1 MPNTVLV
8 EKTIKK
14 RIETRLGS
22 SGVLIE
28 LEDDDIDEVIQQA
41 IELYNQIRPAK
52 RRAGIAVS
60 TQQRRYVLVDSVGA
74 TNFPGIAG
82 VVDVQFITRRT
93 QPAQVDPF
101 DPFDTALAGVTL
113 GSGSGETYGEIAQRL
128 MYTEDAARIVDSE
141 PEWES
146 LWEGPELILYLNIP
160 RSHIEAGMEYSV
172 YYSPDGDANTGM
184 QLIPNG
190 DVEILLR
197 YMTAVAKV
205 ILGRIRV
212 KHGGTVNPEGGVDEI
227 DGAALLQEGSEDMNA
242 IREEMERRRVPLA
255 PTTPE

>member
-1 MPNTVLV
+1 MPNTVLT
-8 EKTIKK
+8 EKNIKK

-28 LEDDDIDEVIQQA
+28 LEDDDIKEVILDA

-52 RRAGIAVS
+52 RRAGIQTS
-60 TQQRRYVLVDSVGA
+60 TQQSRYVIVDVNGA

-82 VVDVQFITRRT
+82 IVDVQFITRRT

-128 MYTEDAARIVDSE
+128 MYSEDAARIVDSE

-146 LWEGPELILYLNIP
+146 MWEGAELILYLAIP
-160 RSHIEAGMEYSV
+160 RSHIQAGMEYSV
-172 YYSPDGDANTGM
+172 YYAADNNTDNGM

-190 DVEILLR
+190 DVEILIR
-197 YMTAVAKV
+197 YMTAVAKT
-205 ILGRIRV
+205 ILGRVRV

-227 DGAALLQEGSEDMNA
+227 DGAALLQEGSEEVNS
-242 IREEMERRRVPLA
+242 IREEMERRRAPLA
-255 PTTPE
+255 PTSPE